1 MMKPEP
7 PLGLLLRLA
16 HTRASKSFAAA
27 LQPFGLN
34 GKHFGVLI
42 SLSRGGP
49 MSQRQLID
57 AIDSDKSSMVRI
69 IDELEE
75 RELVLRRPA
84 EGDRRAYAV
93 ELTDSGRAMHDTM
106 SELADRLAGQL
117 LSCFDEQEQSTFKT
131 LLARFVAAGP
141 PAGRPEESP
150 SR

>member
-7 PLGLLLRLA
+7 PMGLLLRLA

-27 LQPFGLN
+27 LRPFGID
-34 GKHFGVLI
+34 GRHFGVLFSI
-42 SLSRGGP
+42 GRGGP
-49 MSQRQLID
+49 MSQRHLID

-69 IDELEE
+69 IDELEG

-93 ELTDSGRAMHDTM
+93 ELTDSGRAMLATA
-106 SELADRLAGQL
+106 SELADQMAEQL

-141 PAGRPEESP
+141 PGGRPEESP

>member
-27 LQPFGLN
+27 LRPFGID
-34 GKHFGVLI
+34 GRHFGVLFSI
-42 SLSRGGP
+42 GRGGP

-93 ELTDSGRAMHDTM
+93 ELTDSGRAMLATA
-106 SELADRLAGQL
+106 SELAEQLGGQL

-141 PAGRPEESP
+141 PGSRPEESP